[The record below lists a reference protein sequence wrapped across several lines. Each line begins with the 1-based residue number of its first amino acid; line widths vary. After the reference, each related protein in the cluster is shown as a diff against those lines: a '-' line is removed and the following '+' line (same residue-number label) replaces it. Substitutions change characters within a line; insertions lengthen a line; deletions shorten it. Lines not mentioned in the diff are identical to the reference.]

1 MVFNNTP
8 NRQKPTLKT
17 SVENL
22 CHGLLEQAF
31 PTLTCRRHS
40 STDGVL
46 LPSYSRCWF
55 ALERSKNPKNVH
67 LLRNSHGTSL
77 ARVQLRI
84 LSPTSPSFSPEMLDL
99 CYNHQ
104 GACYGNNPNTFQRRR
119 QLSLGTLGRADNGL
133 MQLGAKDSGGGGGG
147 GQDSPDQEQG
157 GQHQDGGGG
166 PGAGSKRWSN
176 PGPTRGDNGRAGLRL
191 VLPTVVIAAP
201 TPYDNC
207 NR

>member
-1 MVFNNTP
+1 
-8 NRQKPTLKT
+8 
-17 SVENL
+17 
-22 CHGLLEQAF
+22 
-31 PTLTCRRHS
+31 
-40 STDGVL
+40 
-46 LPSYSRCWF
+46 
-55 ALERSKNPKNVH
+55 
-67 LLRNSHGTSL
+67 
-77 ARVQLRI
+77 
-84 LSPTSPSFSPEMLDL
+84 
-99 CYNHQ
+99 
-104 GACYGNNPNTFQRRR
+104 
-119 QLSLGTLGRADNGL
+119 
-133 MQLGAKDSGGGGGG
+133 MQLGAKDSGGGGGGG